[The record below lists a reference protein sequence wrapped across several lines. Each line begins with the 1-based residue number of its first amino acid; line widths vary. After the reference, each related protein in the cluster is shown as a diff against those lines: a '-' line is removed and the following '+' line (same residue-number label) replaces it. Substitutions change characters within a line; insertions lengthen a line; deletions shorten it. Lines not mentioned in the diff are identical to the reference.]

1 MKHIWQS
8 RSGRIGLV
16 IVGTALL
23 IVLVSLVWTPHDPSK
38 VVPADRWLPIS
49 RDHWFGTDGAGKDLF
64 SQVLVGARTTLFVV
78 LASVAIAAVIGL
90 VMGIFS
96 ALAPRW
102 VGESTVYLIDVLIA
116 LPGLVLALVLVAAL
130 GGSLWTVSLAIG
142 FGAGVVLAR
151 VVKSE
156 THTVLTRDYIVAA
169 NASGSSTF
177 RTIGRHIMPNIGPI
191 VIVQLSIIAAFAV
204 LAEAALSYLGLTPV
218 STPSWGR
225 MLQGLQ
231 QSVTVHPW
239 AIVFP
244 GAAVVLA
251 TLGFN
256 LLGDGLRE
264 AMDPTLRRRTATGV
278 TGPGTTP
285 PSESLPSELT
295 VVRP

>member
-1 MKHIWQS
+1 
-8 RSGRIGLV
+8 
-16 IVGTALL
+16 
-23 IVLVSLVWTPHDPSK
+23 
-38 VVPADRWLPIS
+38 
-49 RDHWFGTDGAGKDLF
+49 
-64 SQVLVGARTTLFVV
+64 
-78 LASVAIAAVIGL
+78 
-90 VMGIFS
+90 
-96 ALAPRW
+96 
-102 VGESTVYLIDVLIA
+102 
-116 LPGLVLALVLVAAL
+116 
-130 GGSLWTVSLAIG
+130 
-142 FGAGVVLAR
+142 
-151 VVKSE
+151 
-156 THTVLTRDYIVAA
+156 
-169 NASGSSTF
+169 
-177 RTIGRHIMPNIGPI
+177 
-191 VIVQLSIIAAFAV
+191 
-204 LAEAALSYLGLTPV
+204 
-218 STPSWGR
+218 